1 VLRIESPIN
10 RANVRYV
17 EEWIFES
24 LANRPD
30 VRHVLVVAH
39 DMVSIDSE
47 GAQRFGQLVA
57 ELNKHGLEVSFSGVP
72 DVVMDVFIAAGEAH
86 LFDAAHLFPTE
97 SVAVASIW
105 AESHSGSDERTCP
118 LHPLAPQLTELSVHP
133 KGGLRDAVSS
143 GLRLCPTI
151 AVLRFD
157 SASGFAGEGVMI
169 AEFERWRSGRS
180 GVKTVLFVCSAFS
193 RLEPAQ
199 AENLLALVGYTR
211 QSGYRVA
218 LCRLSDPV
226 FGTLA
231 RTGVGDAIG
240 IDDIYPSVTGALAEV
255 WGETH
260 PLAADESC
268 PLESLLPHVTELSLH
283 PDGSLRDAR
292 RHSLAR
298 CRHISMVRFDG
309 RLDYSTLKHFVRG
322 IDGVIDSL
330 PELRCLIIAGHTLEK
345 IDEIAA
351 EGLVEM
357 FDRLRNRG
365 LQVCVSGLRDDVL
378 DVLRRTGVHDA
389 IGEHCIFPTQA
400 KALEC
405 AHPETHRDS
414 SERPCPLLEVVPA
427 D

>member
-1 VLRIESPIN
+1 
-10 RANVRYV
+10 
-17 EEWIFES
+17 
-24 LANRPD
+24 
-30 VRHVLVVAH
+30 
-39 DMVSIDSE
+39 
-47 GAQRFGQLVA
+47 
-57 ELNKHGLEVSFSGVP
+57 
-72 DVVMDVFIAAGEAH
+72 
-86 LFDAAHLFPTE
+86 
-97 SVAVASIW
+97 
-105 AESHSGSDERTCP
+105 
-118 LHPLAPQLTELSVHP
+118 
-133 KGGLRDAVSS
+133 
-143 GLRLCPTI
+143 
-151 AVLRFD
+151 
-157 SASGFAGEGVMI
+157 
-169 AEFERWRSGRS
+169 
-180 GVKTVLFVCSAFS
+180 
-193 RLEPAQ
+193 
-199 AENLLALVGYTR
+199 
-211 QSGYRVA
+211 
-218 LCRLSDPV
+218 
-226 FGTLA
+226 
-231 RTGVGDAIG
+231 
-240 IDDIYPSVTGALAEV
+240 VTGALAEV

-260 PLAADESC
+260 PSTEDENC

-322 IDGVIDSL
+322 IDGVIDTL

-405 AHPETHRDS
+405 AHPETHRDA
-414 SERPCPLLEVVPA
+414 SEKPCPLLEVVPA
-427 D
+427 G